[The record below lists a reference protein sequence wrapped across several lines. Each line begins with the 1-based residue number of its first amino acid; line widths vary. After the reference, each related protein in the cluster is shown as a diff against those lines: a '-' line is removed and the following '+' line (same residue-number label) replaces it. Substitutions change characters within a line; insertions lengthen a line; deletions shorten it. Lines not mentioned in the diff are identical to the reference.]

1 MQSLHIDATDLC
13 EMACG
18 PMQSEDTDIDIRH
31 LFRQAIRS
39 AAQRSLKTLAR
50 RVKEGDVKAK
60 HPQLWDAFWAVV
72 ASLPPRKKR
81 LFLKFVTGVDRLPA
95 PGSEVQLPRA
105 CSQRF

>member
-1 MQSLHIDATDLC
+1 
-13 EMACG
+13 MACG